1 MHVQALQLYM
11 VHVHSCMCCLHVND
25 MRRMDPSHGVSCLV
39 QVPASFFP
47 RLQPIASLLGGIICL
62 ASLAGYCAYQVPCS
76 LLPAEPPHSRHRRH
90 FFGMPSGCNLVVE
103 AALSRGFDIN
113 RSL

>member
-11 VHVHSCMCCLHVND
+11 VHVHRCMCCLHVID
-25 MRRMDPSHGVSCLV
+25 MRRMDPSNGVSCLV

-62 ASLAGYCAYQVPCS
+62 VSLAGYCAYQVIRNV
-76 LLPAEPPHSRHRRH
+76 LPAETPQSTLHRRQC
-90 FFGMPSGCNLVVE
+90 SSRSQ
-103 AALSRGFDIN
+103 AA
-113 RSL
+113 